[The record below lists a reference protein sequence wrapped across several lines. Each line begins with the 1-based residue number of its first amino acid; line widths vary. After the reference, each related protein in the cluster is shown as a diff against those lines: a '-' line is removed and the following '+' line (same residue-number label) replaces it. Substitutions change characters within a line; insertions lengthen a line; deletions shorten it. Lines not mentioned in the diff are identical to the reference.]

1 MQTVRFRTRSFRRL
15 LEARTLPLAL
25 AALTGCGS
33 AAPPAAVGPT
43 PQVSASAALSATASA
58 APSKPIAN
66 VTLASV
72 GLDPL
77 AIDRSQDPCT
87 DFYQYACGNWLKTVQ
102 IPADEPAWSR
112 SFNEIQKRNE
122 LELKRILEEASKAA
136 STDPVTQKLGAFY
149 GACMDEA
156 GADKAGVQ
164 PIRSLL
170 ERAASV
176 KDAKSLSAVVTEL
189 HAVGITPLFDT
200 SPTQDADDATRW
212 MANLDQNGLGLPDR
226 DYYLREDEASQKLLA
241 TYREHVARMLV
252 LTGMP
257 EKRATAA
264 AADVVALET
273 ELAKISK
280 TKVER
285 RDPKAM
291 FNRLDRAGVA
301 KALPAF
307 DWDGYWKGLGFPAI
321 QSIAVTAPKFFEG
334 LQLLLTT
341 TKPGVWRSYL
351 QWHVVRGT
359 ASLLSKPFVDERF
372 RMQQALTGQPELPP
386 RWRRCVHATDDAL
399 GDLLAQPYVKD
410 HFPGDSKQSAETM
423 VSAISAAM
431 GSDLDALDWMDAETR
446 TRAHQKLAS
455 LAYLVGYP
463 EKWKAYDFPVAAKSY
478 AQNALHS
485 RNYELKRAL
494 TKVGKPVDRNE
505 WQMTAPTVNAYY
517 DPQRNQMVFP
527 AGIMQPP
534 FYGINQGLAVN
545 TGAIGMVVGHELT
558 HGFDDEG
565 SQFDEKGNLAS
576 WWTAS
581 ASAKFKAKISCVEQQ
596 YSAYV
601 ALPGLH
607 VNGALTLGEN
617 IADNGGLKLAF
628 EAYRALRS
636 KAKEALVADGMSED
650 QQFFLGFAQGW
661 CSVYRPDFERMV
673 VQTNP
678 HSPPRF
684 RVRGPLTNMP
694 QFGEAFSCKVGSP
707 MRPKNTCS
715 VW

>member
-1 MQTVRFRTRSFRRL
+1 MQPLSPRARGFRSL
-15 LEARTLPLAL
+15 LENSTLAL
-25 AALTGCGS
+25 GIAALTACAS
-33 AAPPAAVGPT
+33 SAPPAVSQPAPPLAVAPS
-43 PQVSASAALSATASA
+43 SASA
-58 APSKPIAN
+58 KPTVN

-77 AIDRSQDPCT
+77 AIDRSQDPCS

-122 LELKRILEEASKAA
+122 LELKRILEEATKPG

-156 GADKAGVQ
+156 AADKAGAR
-164 PIRSLL
+164 PIRALL
-170 ERAASV
+170 DKAASV

-212 MANLDQNGLGLPDR
+212 MATLDQNGLGLPDR
-226 DYYLREDEASQKLLA
+226 DYYLRDDEGSKKLLA
-241 TYREHVARMLV
+241 TYREHVARMLT
-252 LTGMP
+252 LAGFP

-264 AADVVALET
+264 AADVLALET

-285 RDPKAM
+285 RDPKTM
-291 FNRLDRAGVA
+291 FNRFNRSGVA
-301 KALPAF
+301 KAVPAF
-307 DWDGYWKGLGFPAI
+307 DWEGYWKGLGFPGI
-321 QSIAVTAPKFFEG
+321 QNISLTAPKFFEG
-334 LQLLLTT
+334 LQALITS
-341 TKPGVWRSYL
+341 TKPGVWQSYL
-351 QWHVVRGT
+351 QWQIVHDT

-399 GDLLAQPYVKD
+399 GDLLAQPYVRD

-431 GSDLDALDWMDAETR
+431 GSDLDGLDWMDAETR
-446 TRAHQKLAS
+446 SRAHEKLGS
-455 LAYLVGYP
+455 LAYLIGYP
-463 EKWKAYDFPVAAKSY
+463 EKWKAYDFALDPKGY

-494 TKVGKPVDRNE
+494 TKVGKPVDRTE

-545 TGAIGMVVGHELT
+545 AGAIGMVVGHELT

-565 SQFDEKGNLAS
+565 SQFDAKGNLSS
-576 WWTAS
+576 WWTPAAS
-581 ASAKFKAKISCVEQQ
+581 DKFKAKISCVEKQ
-596 YSAYV
+596 YSGYE

-628 EAYRALRS
+628 EAYRALR
-636 KAKEALVADGMSED
+636 KNAKEAVIADGMSED

-661 CSVYRPDFERMV
+661 CAVYRPDFERMV

-707 MRPKNTCS
+707 MRPKDTCS

>member
-1 MQTVRFRTRSFRRL
+1 MQTSSRRARKLRSFF
-15 LEARTLPLAL
+15 EARALPLGIAL
-25 AALTGCGS
+25 LAGCGGS
-33 AAPPAAVGPT
+33 APPPVVGQP
-43 PQVSASAALSATASA
+43 PQATSASASKS
-58 APSKPIAN
+58 SKPIVNA
-66 VTLASV
+66 TLASV

-112 SFNEIQKRNE
+112 SFNEIRKRNE
-122 LELKRILEEASKAA
+122 LELKRILEEASKPGP
-136 STDPVTQKLGAFY
+136 SDPVTQKLGAFY
-149 GACMDEA
+149 SACMDEA
-156 GADKAGVQ
+156 GADKAGLQ
-164 PIRSLL
+164 PIRALL
-170 ERAASV
+170 DRAASV
-176 KDAKSLSAVVTEL
+176 RDAKSLSVVITEL
-189 HAVGITPLFDT
+189 HAVNITPLFDT
-200 SPTQDADDATRW
+200 SPTQDAKDATRW
-212 MANLDQNGLGLPDR
+212 IANLDQNGLGLPDR
-226 DYYLREDEASQKLLA
+226 DYYLREDEGSKKLLA
-241 TYREHVARMLV
+241 TYREHVTRMLV
-252 LTGMP
+252 LTGMS
-257 EKRATAA
+257 EKTATAA
-264 AADVVALET
+264 AADVLGLET
-273 ELAKISK
+273 QLAKISK

-291 FNRLDRAGVA
+291 FNRLDRAGVVRA
-301 KALPAF
+301 MPAF
-307 DWDGYWKGLGFPAI
+307 DWDGYWKGLGFPDVQAI
-321 QSIAVTAPKFFEG
+321 SVTSPSFFAG
-334 LQLLLTT
+334 LQALITT
-341 TKPGVWRSYL
+341 TKPAVWQSYL
-351 QWHVVRGT
+351 KWQIVHDT

-372 RMQQALTGQPELPP
+372 RMLQALTGQPELPP
-386 RWRRCVHATDDAL
+386 RWRRCVSATDGAL

-431 GSDLDALDWMDAETR
+431 RSDLDALDWMDAQTR
-446 TRAHQKLAS
+446 TRAHEKLGS

-463 EKWKAYDFPVAAKSY
+463 EKWKAYDFPVDPKTYAK
-478 AQNALHS
+478 NALRS

-494 TKVGKPVDRNE
+494 LKVGKTVDRTE
-505 WQMTAPTVNAYY
+505 WQMSAPTVNAYY

-534 FYGINQGLAVN
+534 FYGINQALPVN
-545 TGAIGMVVGHELT
+545 AGAIGMVVGHELT

-565 SQFDEKGNLAS
+565 SQFDAKGNLVS

-581 ASAKFKAKISCVEQQ
+581 ANDKFKAKISCVEKQ
-596 YSAYV
+596 YSAYE
-601 ALPGLH
+601 ALPGLRL
-607 VNGALTLGEN
+607 NGALTLGEN

-636 KAKEALVADGMSED
+636 NAKEAVVADGMSED

-661 CSVYRPDFERMV
+661 CAAYRPDFERMQ

-707 MRPKNTCS
+707 MRPQNTCS

>member
-1 MQTVRFRTRSFRRL
+1 MITARFRTRSFRRSF
-15 LEARTLPLAL
+15 EIATLPLGF
-25 AALTGCGS
+25 AALTSCGGS
-33 AAPPAAVGPT
+33 APAPAVAQPAPAPVVAPSAAV
-43 PQVSASAALSATASA
+43 
-58 APSKPIAN
+58 PSKPVVN

-122 LELKRILEEASKAA
+122 LELKRILEDATKPGVS
-136 STDPVTQKLGAFY
+136 DPVTQKLGSFY

-156 GADKAGVQ
+156 AADKASVQ
-164 PIRSLL
+164 PIRALL
-170 ERAASV
+170 DRAATV

-200 SPTQDADDATRW
+200 SPTQDSDDATRW
-212 MANLDQNGLGLPDR
+212 IANLDQNGLGLPDR
-226 DYYLREDEASQKLLA
+226 DYYLREDEGSKKLLA
-241 TYREHVARMLV
+241 TYREHVTRMLV
-252 LTGMP
+252 LIGMT
-257 EKRATAA
+257 EKAAAAA
-264 AADVVALET
+264 AADVVTLET

-285 RDPKAM
+285 RDPKGM
-291 FNRLDRAGVA
+291 FNRLNRAGVA

-307 DWDGYWKGLGFPAI
+307 DWDNYWKGIGFPAI
-321 QSIAVTAPKFFEG
+321 QEISVTAPKFFEG
-334 LQLLLTT
+334 LQTLITS
-341 TKPGVWRSYL
+341 TKPAVWQSYL
-351 QWHVVRGT
+351 KWHIVRDT

-372 RMQQALTGQPELPP
+372 RMTQALTGQPELPP

-410 HFPGDSKQSAETM
+410 HFPGDSKQSAQTM
-423 VSAISAAM
+423 VAAISAAM

-446 TRAHQKLAS
+446 ARAHEKLSS

-463 EKWKAYDFPVAAKSY
+463 EKWKAYDFQVDAKSY

-485 RNYELKRAL
+485 RNYELKRELA
-494 TKVGKPVDRNE
+494 KVGKPVDRTE
-505 WQMTAPTVNAYY
+505 WHMTAPTVNAYY

-534 FYGINQGLAVN
+534 FYGINQALPVN
-545 TGAIGMVVGHELT
+545 AGAIGMVVGHELT

-565 SQFDEKGNLAS
+565 SQFDAKGNLKS
-576 WWTAS
+576 WWTAA
-581 ASAKFKAKISCVEQQ
+581 ASDKFKGKISCVEKQ
-596 YSAYV
+596 YSAYE
-601 ALPGLH
+601 ALPGLR

-628 EAYRALRS
+628 EAYRALRKS
-636 KAKEALVADGMSED
+636 AKEAVVADGMTED

-694 QFGEAFSCKVGSP
+694 QFGEAFSCKVGSA
-707 MRPKNTCS
+707 MRPQNTCS

>member
-1 MQTVRFRTRSFRRL
+1 MQPPRSSARPFRPL
-15 LEARTLPLAL
+15 LELPGIAAWPLGIAL
-25 AALTGCGS
+25 LTGCGGTAPSPAVAQPATTPAAAAS
-33 AAPPAAVGPT
+33 AAPPG
-43 PQVSASAALSATASA
+43 
-58 APSKPIAN
+58 KPLVN

-77 AIDRSQDPCT
+77 ALDRSQDPCT

-102 IPADEPAWSR
+102 IPADEPGWSR

-122 LELKRILEEASKAA
+122 LELKRILEEATKPGSA
-136 STDPVTQKLGAFY
+136 DPVTQKLGAFY

-164 PIRSLL
+164 PIRALL
-170 ERAASV
+170 NRAASV

-189 HAVGITPLFDT
+189 HAVNITPLFDT

-226 DYYLREDEASQKLLA
+226 DYYLRDDEASKKLLT

-257 EKRATAA
+257 EKRAAAA

-307 DWDGYWKGLGFPAI
+307 DWDGYWKGVGFPAI
-321 QSIAVTAPKFFEG
+321 QSIAVTAPKYLEG
-334 LQLLLTT
+334 LQALITK
-341 TKPGVWRSYL
+341 TKPAVWQSYL
-351 QWHVVRGT
+351 QWQIVHDT
-359 ASLLSKPFVDERF
+359 SSLLSKPFVDERF

-386 RWRRCVHATDDAL
+386 RWRRCVHATDGAL

-410 HFPGDSKQSAETM
+410 HFPGDSKQSAQTM
-423 VSAISAAM
+423 VAAISAAM
-431 GSDLDALDWMDAETR
+431 GADLDGLDWMDAETR

-463 EKWKAYDFPVAAKSY
+463 EKWKAYDFPVDAKSY
-478 AQNALHS
+478 AQNALRS

-494 TKVGKPVDRNE
+494 TKVGKPVDRTE

-534 FYGINQGLAVN
+534 FYGINQALPVN
-545 TGAIGMVVGHELT
+545 AGAIGMVVGHELT

-565 SQFDEKGNLAS
+565 SQFDAKGNLAS
-576 WWTAS
+576 WWTTS
-581 ASAKFKAKISCVEQQ
+581 ASDKFKAKISCVEKQ
-596 YSAYV
+596 YSAYE

-636 KAKEALVADGMSED
+636 SAKEAVVADGMSED

-661 CSVYRPDFERMV
+661 CSVYRPDFERMI

-694 QFGEAFSCKVGSP
+694 EFGEAFSCKVGSP
-707 MRPKNTCS
+707 MRPQNTCS

>member
-1 MQTVRFRTRSFRRL
+1 MQSPRPCARLFRSL
-15 LEARTLPLAL
+15 LELLENAPVPLGLAL
-25 AALTGCGS
+25 LGGCGGS
-33 AAPPAAVGPT
+33 AAPAVVAQPAPVVAP
-43 PQVSASAALSATASA
+43 SATPTSGKAVVS
-58 APSKPIAN
+58 

-72 GLDPL
+72 GLDSL

-122 LELKRILEEASKAA
+122 LELKRILEQATKAA
-136 STDPVTQKLGAFY
+136 SAEPVTQKLGAFY

-156 GADKAGVQ
+156 AADKAGVQ
-164 PIRSLL
+164 PIVALL
-170 ERAASV
+170 ERAATV
-176 KDAKSLSAVVTEL
+176 NDAKSLSRVVTEL

-212 MANLDQNGLGLPDR
+212 MANLDQSGLGLPDR
-226 DYYLREDEASQKLLA
+226 DYYLRQDEASQKLLA
-241 TYREHVARMLV
+241 TYREHVARMLQ
-252 LTGMP
+252 LTGIP

-264 AADVVALET
+264 AADVLALET
-273 ELAKISK
+273 EIAKISK

-291 FNRLDRAGVA
+291 FNRRDRAGVK

-307 DWDGYWKGLGFPAI
+307 DWDGYWKGIGFPGI
-321 QSIAVTAPKFFEG
+321 ESIAVTSPKFFEG
-334 LQLLLTT
+334 LQALITS
-341 TKPGVWRSYL
+341 TKPAVWRSYL
-351 QWHVVRGT
+351 QWHIVRDT

-372 RMQQALTGQPELPP
+372 RMQRALTGQPELPP
-386 RWRRCVHATDDAL
+386 RWRRCVRATDESL

-410 HFPGDSKQSAETM
+410 HFPGDSKNSAETM

-431 GSDLDALDWMDAETR
+431 GSDLDGLDWMDAETR

-463 EKWKAYDFPVAAKSY
+463 EKWKAYDFAVDAKSY
-478 AQNALHS
+478 AQNALRS

-494 TKVGKPVDRNE
+494 TKVGKTVDRSE

-534 FYGINQGLAVN
+534 FYGINQALPVN
-545 TGAIGMVVGHELT
+545 AGAIGMVVGHELT

-565 SQFDEKGNLAS
+565 SQFDAKGNLAS
-576 WWTAS
+576 WWTSAAS
-581 ASAKFKAKISCVEQQ
+581 DKFKAKISCVEKQ
-596 YSAYV
+596 YSAYE

-607 VNGALTLGEN
+607 LNGALTLGEN
-617 IADNGGLKLAF
+617 IADNGGIKLAF

-636 KAKEALVADGMSED
+636 SSKEEIVAGGMSED
-650 QQFFLGFAQGW
+650 QQFFLGFAQSW

>member
-1 MQTVRFRTRSFRRL
+1 MPTQFRARSSRSVFDI
-15 LEARTLPLAL
+15 AVLPLGIAL
-25 AALTGCGS
+25 VTACGGTAPVPTLSQPAKPALLSPSTS
-33 AAPPAAVGPT
+33 SSTAPP
-43 PQVSASAALSATASA
+43 
-58 APSKPIAN
+58 KPFVN

-77 AIDRSQDPCT
+77 AMDRTQDPCT

-122 LELKRILEEASKAA
+122 LELKHILEEAAKPGA
-136 STDPVTQKLGAFY
+136 SDPVTQKLGAFY
-149 GACMDEA
+149 AACMDEA
-156 GADKAGVQ
+156 GADKAGTQ
-164 PIRSLL
+164 PIRALL

-176 KDAKSLSAVVTEL
+176 RDAKSLSRVVTEL

-200 SPTQDADDATRW
+200 SPTQDADNATRW
-212 MANLDQNGLGLPDR
+212 IANLDQNGLGLPDR
-226 DYYLREDEASQKLLA
+226 DYYLREDEASKKLLA
-241 TYREHVARMLV
+241 TYREHVTRMLV
-252 LTGMP
+252 LTGMS
-257 EKRATAA
+257 EKRAQAA
-264 AADVVALET
+264 AADVLTLET

-291 FNRLDRAGVA
+291 FNRLDRAGVK

-307 DWDGYWKGLGFPAI
+307 DWDGYWQGIGFPGI
-321 QSIAVTAPKFFEG
+321 EQITVTAPKFFEG
-334 LQLLLTT
+334 LQALVTT
-341 TKPGVWRSYL
+341 TKPAVWQNYL
-351 QWHVVRGT
+351 KWQIVHDT

-372 RMQQALTGQPELPP
+372 AMQQALTGQPELPP
-386 RWRRCVHATDDAL
+386 RWRRCVHATDASL

-410 HFPGDSKQSAETM
+410 HFPGDSKQSAQTM
-423 VSAISAAM
+423 VAAISAAM
-431 GSDLDALDWMDAETR
+431 RTDLDALDWMDADTR
-446 TRAHQKLAS
+446 KRAHEKLGS

-463 EKWKAYDFPVAAKSY
+463 EKWKAYDYPVDAKSY
-478 AQNALHS
+478 AQNVLHS
-485 RNYELKRAL
+485 RNYELKRELA
-494 TKVGKPVDRNE
+494 KVGKAVDRSE
-505 WQMTAPTVNAYY
+505 WQMSAPTVNAYY

-534 FYGINQGLAVN
+534 FYGIDQGLAVN
-545 TGAIGMVVGHELT
+545 AGAIGMVVGHELT

-565 SQFDEKGNLAS
+565 SQFDAMGNLKS
-576 WWTAS
+576 WWTAA
-581 ASAKFKAKISCVEQQ
+581 ASDKFKQKIACVEKQ
-596 YSAYV
+596 YGAYE

-628 EAYRALRS
+628 EAYRALR
-636 KAKEALVADGMSED
+636 KDAKEAIVADGMSED

-661 CSVYRPDFERMV
+661 CSLYRPDFERMV

-694 QFGEAFSCKVGSP
+694 QFGEAFACKVGSP
-707 MRPKNTCS
+707 MRPKDTCS

>member
-1 MQTVRFRTRSFRRL
+1 MHTVSFRTRPFGFLR
-15 LEARTLPLAL
+15 EIAALPLGIVL
-25 AALTGCGS
+25 LTACGGS
-33 AAPPAAVGPT
+33 APPPAVGQAPAA
-43 PQVSASAALSATASA
+43 PVSSGAASG
-58 APSKPIAN
+58 APSKPTVK

-122 LELKRILEEASKAA
+122 LELKRILESASKPGA
-136 STDPVTQKLGAFY
+136 TDPVTQKLGAFY

-156 GADKAGVQ
+156 AADKAGVQ
-164 PIRSLL
+164 PIRALL
-170 ERAASV
+170 ERAANVTDV
-176 KDAKSLSAVVTEL
+176 KTLSAVVTEL

-212 MANLDQNGLGLPDR
+212 IANLDQNGLGLPDR
-226 DYYLREDEASQKLLA
+226 DYYLRDDESSKKLLA

-257 EKRATAA
+257 EKRASAA

-273 ELAKISK
+273 EIAKISK

-285 RDPKAM
+285 RDPKTM
-291 FNRLDRAGVA
+291 FNRLNRAGVS

-307 DWDGYWKGLGFPAI
+307 DWDRYWKGIGFPAI
-321 QSIAVTAPKFFEG
+321 QEISVTAPKFFEG
-334 LQLLLTT
+334 LQALLTT
-341 TKPGVWRSYL
+341 TKPAVWQSYL
-351 QWHVVRGT
+351 KWQIVHDT

-386 RWRRCVHATDDAL
+386 RWRRCVHATDDSL

-410 HFPGDSKQSAETM
+410 HFPGDSKQSAQTM
-423 VSAISAAM
+423 VSAISSAM

-446 TRAHQKLAS
+446 KRAHEKLAS

-463 EKWKAYDFPVAAKSY
+463 EKWKAYDYPVDARSY
-478 AQNALHS
+478 AQNALRS

-494 TKVGKPVDRNE
+494 NKVGKPVDRTE

-565 SQFDEKGNLAS
+565 SQFDAKGNLAS

-581 ASAKFKAKISCVEQQ
+581 ASDKFKAKISCVEKQ
-596 YSAYV
+596 YSAYE

-628 EAYRALRS
+628 EAYRALRNS
-636 KAKEALVADGMSED
+636 ANEAIVADGMSED
-650 QQFFLGFAQGW
+650 QQFFLGFAQSW

-694 QFGEAFSCKVGSP
+694 QFGEAFACKVGSP
-707 MRPKNTCS
+707 MRPQNTCS

>member
-1 MQTVRFRTRSFRRL
+1 MHTARFRTRSFHRL
-15 LEARTLPLAL
+15 LKTATLPL
-25 AALTGCGS
+25 GI
-33 AAPPAAVGPT
+33 
-43 PQVSASAALSATASA
+43 AALSNCGGTAPAPSVATAPPSPALSASVSA
-58 APSKPIAN
+58 APSKPLVN

-77 AIDRSQDPCT
+77 AIDRSQDPCA

-122 LELKRILEEASKAA
+122 LELKRILEEASKPGAH
-136 STDPVTQKLGAFY
+136 DPVTQKLGAFY

-156 GADKAGVQ
+156 AADNAGVQ
-164 PIRSLL
+164 PIRALL
-170 ERAASV
+170 ERAARVSDV
-176 KDAKSLSAVVTEL
+176 KSLSAVVTEL
-189 HAVGITPLFDT
+189 HAVGINPLFDT

-212 MANLDQNGLGLPDR
+212 IANLDQNGLGLPDR
-226 DYYLREDEASQKLLA
+226 DYYLRDDENSKKLLA
-241 TYREHVARMLV
+241 TYREHVVRMLV

-264 AADVVALET
+264 AADVLALET

-285 RDPKAM
+285 RDPKTM
-291 FNRLDRAGVA
+291 FNRLNRAGVA

-307 DWDGYWKGLGFPAI
+307 DWDGYWKGVGFPTI
-321 QSIAVTAPKFFEG
+321 QEISVTAPKFFEG
-334 LQLLLTT
+334 LQALVTT
-341 TKPGVWRSYL
+341 TKPAVWQSYL
-351 QWHVVRGT
+351 KWQIVHDT

-386 RWRRCVHATDDAL
+386 RWRRCVHATDDSL

-410 HFPGDSKQSAETM
+410 HFPGDSKQSAQTM
-423 VSAISAAM
+423 VSAISSAM

-446 TRAHQKLAS
+446 KRAHEKLAS

-463 EKWKAYDFPVAAKSY
+463 EKWKAYDYPVDARSY
-478 AQNALHS
+478 AQNALRS

-494 TKVGKPVDRNE
+494 NKVGKPVDRTE

-545 TGAIGMVVGHELT
+545 MGAIGMVVGHELT

-565 SQFDEKGNLAS
+565 SQFDAKGNLVS
-576 WWTAS
+576 WWTAA
-581 ASAKFKAKISCVEQQ
+581 ASDKFKAK
-596 YSAYV
+596 
-601 ALPGLH
+601 
-607 VNGALTLGEN
+607 
-617 IADNGGLKLAF
+617 
-628 EAYRALRS
+628 
-636 KAKEALVADGMSED
+636 
-650 QQFFLGFAQGW
+650 
-661 CSVYRPDFERMV
+661 
-673 VQTNP
+673 
-678 HSPPRF
+678 
-684 RVRGPLTNMP
+684 
-694 QFGEAFSCKVGSP
+694 
-707 MRPKNTCS
+707 
-715 VW
+715 